1 MRSKSSDS
9 TDIEAGQTS
18 EKSSKGSFLDDFFK
32 QVAVIKSDTN
42 SISRQL
48 LKLKDIHKQLKFQA
62 QVQELQELRDEMQDD
77 IDVVSKKAK
86 EVRWLEGSL
95 LCCGIGPF

>member
-18 EKSSKGSFLDDFFK
+18 EKSSTGSFLDDFFK

-86 EVRWLEGSL
+86 EVRGLEGSL

>member
-1 MRSKSSDS
+1 MYKR
-9 TDIEAGQTS
+9 Q
-18 EKSSKGSFLDDFFK
+18 
-32 QVAVIKSDTN
+32 AVIKSDTN